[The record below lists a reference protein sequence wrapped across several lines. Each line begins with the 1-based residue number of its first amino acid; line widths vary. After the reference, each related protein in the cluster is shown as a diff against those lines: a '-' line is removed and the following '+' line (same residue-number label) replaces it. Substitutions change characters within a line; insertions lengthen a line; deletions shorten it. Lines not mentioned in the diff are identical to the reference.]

1 MRWTEIVRGM
11 PGVDPNSILMMGGS
25 HGACVTLRA
34 VEQGVQVKAA
44 IALAP
49 PPDFERGAL
58 AQAATL
64 PAASRP
70 AFYANGW
77 PHLLGGRPDE
87 VPEAYHARSPLRMAV
102 DLQRR
107 PDFPLLVAAEVD
119 DPLVGAWGSCDLA
132 QVVGMR
138 AYFYGLDPDSSY
150 VLRPTPS
157 PTELGDC
164 SSHSLSW
171 RPTEPTWTQGG
182 TTFLLYEQPAGG
194 GLCGLRHAYAA
205 SFDLTTFVDTMD
217 GIMAGV
223 MDTEVGKFIVR
234 WFPSP
239 PPAAL

>member
-1 MRWTEIVRGM
+1 
-11 PGVDPNSILMMGGS
+11 
-25 HGACVTLRA
+25 
-34 VEQGVQVKAA
+34 VKAA

-49 PPDFERGAL
+49 PPDFERAAL
-58 AQAATL
+58 AHAATL

-132 QVVGMR
+132 QVVGMP
-138 AYFYGLDPDSSY
+138 AHFYGLDLTTIPPSY

-157 PTELGDC
+157 AAALGDC
-164 SSHSLSW
+164 AEHPLPWSVSD
-171 RPTEPTWTQGG
+171 PTWTRGG
-182 TTFLLYEQPAGG
+182 PTFLLYEQPLGG
-194 GLCGLRHAYAA
+194 GLCGLRHGYAA
-205 SFDLTTFVDTMD
+205 SFDLTTFANTMD
-217 GIMAGV
+217 DIMAGV

-239 PPAAL
+239 ALAAP